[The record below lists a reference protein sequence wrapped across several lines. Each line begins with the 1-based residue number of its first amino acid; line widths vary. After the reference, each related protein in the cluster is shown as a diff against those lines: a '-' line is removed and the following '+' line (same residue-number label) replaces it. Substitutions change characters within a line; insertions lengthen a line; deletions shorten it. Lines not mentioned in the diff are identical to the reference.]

1 MPVLSQCRSRVPGWK
16 RPGLAPALVPSGIG
30 CCVQGLTGHPA
41 PSPVLLGFWET
52 DGLQR
57 WGGGAWAAPV
67 SSVRSRASRGVFL
80 ASLSHLM
87 DKSGAV
93 GAFLRQH
100 TALKT
105 RVMGR

>member
-57 WGGGAWAAPV
+57 WGEGPGLPPSAPSGVAPAGV
-67 SSVRSRASRGVFL
+67 SFLPRSL
-80 ASLSHLM
+80 I
-87 DKSGAV
+87 
-93 GAFLRQH
+93 
-100 TALKT
+100 
-105 RVMGR
+105 